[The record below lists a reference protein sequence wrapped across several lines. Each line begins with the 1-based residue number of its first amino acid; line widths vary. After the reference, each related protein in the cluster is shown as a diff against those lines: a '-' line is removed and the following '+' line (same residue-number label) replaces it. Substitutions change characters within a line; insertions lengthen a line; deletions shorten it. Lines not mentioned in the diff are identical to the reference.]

1 MELKTYAPLVL
12 AALLTWLFGRV
23 QRTSA
28 AMDRLFASKAV
39 KSLLYQKSDRDALLK
54 GSEPERSE
62 YFRKC
67 VMPAVGEIERFAAMV
82 TPRRVFTHHSF
93 GVVEGTCSLA
103 VRSLWEDKA
112 VRCVVQE
119 GRDRP
124 DSEKVFLHFE
134 VLALWLRCRLPK
146 VAANKEQPDL
156 QCLVEGLRRLDL
168 PWWRVTVFRV
178 HHYTHRLRMRWPN
191 WIKRILAALVF
202 LGVVAVV
209 ICWALWT
216 PPPPGVEAPNFN
228 PTGHPKHLSEAT

>member
-1 MELKTYAPLVL
+1 MELKIYAPLVL

-28 AMDRLFASKAV
+28 AMDRLFASEAV

-54 GSEPERSE
+54 GSDPERSE
-62 YFRKC
+62 YFCKC
-67 VMPAVGEIERFAAMV
+67 VMPAVDEIERF
-82 TPRRVFTHHSF
+82 TYHSF
-93 GVVEGTCSLA
+93 GVVEDTCGLA
-103 VRSLWEDKA
+103 VRSLWKDKA
-112 VRCVVQE
+112 VRCVVQH
-119 GRDRP
+119 GRDCP

-134 VLALWLRCRLPK
+134 VLALWLRCRRPK

-156 QCLVEGLRRLDL
+156 QCLLEGLRKLDL

-191 WIKRILAALVF
+191 CIKRILAALVF

-228 PTGHPKHLSEAT
+228 STGHPKHLSEAT